1 MSRDLTAL
9 REVSAQYKI
18 SALLFLSFMRNF
30 CLWYFFSF
38 RKVKM
43 ASIICRVQLKVVITY
58 MCTHKAVGS
67 NRSFVTGF
75 RCQQFCNLVYIAIV
89 HTWCFWSEDCNKR
102 STKVLYANCCHRN
115 YSIIY
120 HIYKKKTIR
129 TVKEL
134 SCSSWNSKR
143 KWTKKFGISPFV
155 IRCNRLHPC
164 MFVCLFLCFVCFILV
179 FSNHVK
185 YNILLFMWH
194 LPRKKQETT
203 TASLRN
209 ADKNIG

>member
-1 MSRDLTAL
+1 MSRDPTAL
-9 REVSAQYKI
+9 REVSAQYKV

-102 STKVLYANCCHRN
+102 SSKVLYANCCHRN

-143 KWTKKFGISPFV
+143 KWTKIFEF
-155 IRCNRLHPC
+155 LH
-164 MFVCLFLCFVCFILV
+164 L
-179 FSNHVK
+179 
-185 YNILLFMWH
+185 
-194 LPRKKQETT
+194 
-203 TASLRN
+203 
-209 ADKNIG
+209 

>member
-1 MSRDLTAL
+1 MNRDPTAL
-9 REVSAQYKI
+9 REVSAQYKV

-30 CLWYFFSF
+30 CLWYFFPF

-43 ASIICRVQLKVVITY
+43 ASIICHVQLKVVITY

-143 KWTKKFGISPFV
+143 KWTKSFEF
-155 IRCNRLHPC
+155 LH
-164 MFVCLFLCFVCFILV
+164 L
-179 FSNHVK
+179 
-185 YNILLFMWH
+185 
-194 LPRKKQETT
+194 
-203 TASLRN
+203 
-209 ADKNIG
+209 